1 MAVNIAIYSN
11 ANSTSKSISVDF
23 EGEILAA
30 SNATSYTTDIDYFFK
45 FNTGARTDDN
55 IALGVKLNLG
65 LSDLVLNGA
74 YQSAPPLSSNAYSD
88 ITDMITDV
96 VYDYVHG
103 HTANQYSS
111 GVTVQNPMQ
120 F

>member
-74 YQSAPPLSSNAYSD
+74 YQSAENSSNAYSD

-103 HTANQYSS
+103 HTANQYGS
-111 GVTVQNPMQ
+111 GVTVQGPMQ

>member
-11 ANSTSKSISVDF
+11 ANSASKSISVDF

-30 SNATSYTTDIDYFFK
+30 SNASSYTTDINYFFK

-55 IALGVKLNLG
+55 IALGVKLNMG
-65 LSDLVLNGA
+65 LSDLVLDGEK
-74 YQSAPPLSSNAYSD
+74 QSAADSSNAYSD

-96 VYDYVHG
+96 VYDYIHG

>member
-11 ANSTSKSISVDF
+11 ANSTSKSISVGF

-30 SNATSYTTDIDYFFK
+30 SNASSYTTDIDYFFK

-55 IALGVKLNLG
+55 IALGVKLNRG
-65 LSDLVLNGA
+65 LSDLVLNGSR
-74 YQSAPPLSSNAYSD
+74 QSAANDSNAYSD

-103 HTANQYSS
+103 HTADQWSS